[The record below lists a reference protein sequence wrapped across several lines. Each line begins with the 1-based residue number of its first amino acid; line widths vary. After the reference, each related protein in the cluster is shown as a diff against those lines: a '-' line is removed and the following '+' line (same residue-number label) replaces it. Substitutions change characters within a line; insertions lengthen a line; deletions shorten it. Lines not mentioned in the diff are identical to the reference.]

1 MGDNEI
7 KENNG
12 IEEVKGKKYLR
23 SEAVVEE
30 LIRVLE
36 ILKKYNFDM
45 SKLPRGA
52 GKTLGMMEDLSEIIK
67 KENLNPEYDIGLVI
81 KKVTYTMRDSK
92 RGKSKWTPLNISEEK
107 IKKLEELGLTAN
119 KPKKKI
125 YVPKKEDRRKFSKQP
140 FATEELI
147 GILKILQE
155 EEVNIGELPRSNKK
169 LGEIASIAE
178 IVKKSG
184 LNPEY
189 NIGCKISN
197 VALSMRLADEH
208 SLRRLPFSVTS
219 EQRRILENMGITAR
233 KERKKEKKEKIYKKT
248 NYVDRIIDV
257 LRKLKKYEINISELP
272 RSSKKLS
279 ELKGVAE
286 IIEKENL
293 NPEYDIGLAMMYITR
308 TMRFIEENGK
318 VGNKAYRIS
327 DEQID
332 ILKKLGVI
340 GRKPK
345 KSEKKTVKKHKK
357 PKEKR
362 KVFKRKSAVTE
373 LIRVL
378 EIIKKYEFNMDE
390 LPRKSKKIGEIEE
403 LAEIIEKEKL
413 NPEYNLGTAIR
424 NATVTMRAMEE
435 GDDKRIIFKMSQEQL
450 SVLKDLGL
458 TERKIKKTREKKKIR
473 KPLRKSAADKLMEIL
488 DILEENIPGISTRL
502 PKGNVRLGDIEE
514 IQKVIERE
522 GISKEVKIRI
532 SEIVNKAKRTVLNL
546 YVDRVISEST
556 IDKLKKYGLLTDE
569 KIEEYRKIEV
579 MKSEGKTKVQTLI
592 EVLQLLRNHGVNILN
607 LPRNSK
613 RIGDIDE
620 AKDIAKEVGIDEN
633 YDIGTN
639 LGRTIQSIKE
649 VLSSQKS
656 HFTITDDEIKTL
668 RGWGFVTDW
677 DLEKYQKKITAV
689 QELIIISRK
698 LKDRG
703 INLRSLLHYECEIGQ
718 IDDIEDLEQ
727 IIQEEGIE
735 PKYKIGKVMRYVE
748 NLAKSKILEQEN
760 PQYRESKKITIQ
772 SITDEEIE
780 QLKELRIITEEAM
793 QKYRETQMR
802 KIQGNSPKNQLKQ
815 NRDEEIKRIMQV
827 SVSKCV
833 GENIETR
840 SSLEE
845 LSKVNE
851 TPQIK

>member
-67 KENLNPEYDIGLVI
+67 KEKLNPEYDIGLVI

-147 GILKILQE
+147 GILKVLQE

-178 IVKKSG
+178 IVKKRG
-184 LNPEY
+184 LNSEY

-208 SLRRLPFSVTS
+208 SLRRLPFAITS
-219 EQRRILENMGITAR
+219 EQRTILEEMGITAR
-233 KERKKEKKEKIYKKT
+233 VER
-248 NYVDRIIDV
+248 RG
-257 LRKLKKYEINISELP
+257 RKQ
-272 RSSKKLS
+272 
-279 ELKGVAE
+279 
-286 IIEKENL
+286 
-293 NPEYDIGLAMMYITR
+293 
-308 TMRFIEENGK
+308 
-318 VGNKAYRIS
+318 RIS
-327 DEQID
+327 GI
-332 ILKKLGVI
+332 KK
-340 GRKPK
+340 
-345 KSEKKTVKKHKK
+345 VKKHKQS
-357 PKEKR
+357 PKKR
-362 KVFKRKSAVTE
+362 KVFKKQYTVTE

-378 EIIKKYEFNMDE
+378 EIIKKYGFNMDE

-424 NATVTMRAMEE
+424 NATATMRAMEE
-435 GDDKRIIFKMSQEQL
+435 GGDKRIIFKMSQEQL
-450 SVLKDLGL
+450 STLKDLGL

-514 IQKVIERE
+514 IQEVIEIE
-522 GISKEVKIRI
+522 GISKDITIRI

-546 YVDRVISEST
+546 YVDRVISASN
-556 IDKLKKYGLLTDE
+556 IDKLKEYGLLTDE
-569 KIEEYRKIEV
+569 MIEEYSKIE
-579 MKSEGKTKVQTLI
+579 KLKAEGKEKSNVQTLM
-592 EVLQLLRNHGVNILN
+592 EVLQKLRSYGINILN
-607 LPRNSK
+607 LPRESK
-613 RIGDIDE
+613 KIGDIE
-620 AKDIAKEVGIDEN
+620 GVKDIAKEASVDEN

-639 LGRTIQSIKE
+639 LGRTIQSIKA
-649 VLSSQKS
+649 VLSGKRGN
-656 HFTITDDEIKTL
+656 FTITDDEINTL

-698 LKDRG
+698 LHGRG

-718 IDDIEDLEQ
+718 IDDIEGLEQ

-735 PKYKIGKVMRYVE
+735 PKYKIGKVMRYVA

-815 NRDEEIKRIMQV
+815 NGDEEIKRIMQV

-845 LSKVNE
+845 LSKVSE
-851 TPQIK
+851 TTQIK